1 MIQQTPDTVE
11 EGLWQ
16 GWHEEQRS
24 KNVFREGKKRVP
36 LKKMG
41 SHLYMTR
48 LWFAFPDLFS
58 QWGERQ
64 ISTKAHL
71 PASV

>member
-24 KNVFREGKKRVP
+24 KNVFREGKKSKGA
-36 LKKMG
+36 LEEDG
-41 SHLYMTR
+41 
-48 LWFAFPDLFS
+48 
-58 QWGERQ
+58 
-64 ISTKAHL
+64 L
-71 PASV
+71 PSVHD